1 MMRSVATSTSP
12 IPPTEQQEPAGSP
25 DAVPRLEGPSSPP
38 PTPDSRG
45 LDGEPAST
53 SGAQRWSL
61 RTLSVALLL
70 ATLIPLAVLITAW
83 TFWATR
89 EEHLRAERDAREQ
102 ATIVAAEAGRLVASV
117 QGMLAALAQAPEL
130 EAGGGRR
137 AEQLFRKLLEGSPQ
151 LANIALVGRDGTLLA
166 SAAPPSTSGPAM
178 VRNGDW
184 FRTALESGRPA
195 TGGFQISRLSGEAVA
210 VLAHPVRGTDGE
222 IATVVT
228 AALRLPAVSLE
239 IAPARGTAWVQ
250 WAVVDNQGIVLLHK
264 EPWGRIGKPIEP
276 FPHMVTGEAVVP
288 NTPWLA
294 VAGIPEA
301 MATRLLREAVVQFG
315 VPVLLL
321 VGIAGGLAVWIARGT
336 WVPARALAAAVRRV
350 GAGAA
355 AATIPTGGPRE
366 VAEVAASFRETLGRL
381 DRRQRELS
389 ALLKANR
396 TLTAS
401 LDLDQMLPAIVKEAA
416 EIAGAPSVRLF
427 MLDEASQVLRCR
439 VGVGTPAGY
448 ERHRVVPIG
457 ISFSGQVA
465 ATRKPLAVADCR
477 GDPRLLYPEDT
488 QTLGLISYLGLPV
501 QHRGT
506 LLGVLVFNT
515 PSPRSYTDEEIAYLS
530 AFADQ
535 VALAIQNAQV
545 YSQARARAVQG
556 SALFGVARSLLAARG
571 VESIVPL
578 ILETA
583 RQRTRTDAAALAQ
596 PDPASGLLR
605 QVHAVGLREA
615 YVQAQTVRPG
625 EGVAGRA
632 FAERRA
638 VWTSDILYD
647 PAITLEEGSRRNL
660 EAEGLRAVLAAPLLR
675 DGTPRGTLMVAS
687 HEAHEFLSDEVEA
700 LLALASLAAVAIEN
714 ARLDG
719 ELQAELAQR
728 HRVEA
733 DLRKIAHALEQSPN
747 MVLITDREGR
757 IEYANPKLSQ
767 VTGYASAE
775 LLGQNPRLLRSGTMA
790 PEEYRRLWGAI
801 TAGEEWRGELLNRRK
816 DGTLFWVAAAI
827 SPLRDPSG
835 AVTHFVA
842 VEEEITDRKRAAEA
856 QARRTQQLETIRA
869 VTAEITRELDLD
881 RQLTLIQRCAAD
893 LVGAERGSLYL
904 WDEGRQALVP
914 HAWEGEAWIGEVT
927 HRLGEGV
934 MGTVAARREGMV
946 ISDYASS
953 PYAHPLFVERTR
965 ISSAMAEPL
974 LYRDRLLGVIGVSN
988 ESGGRR
994 FTEED
999 RQLLTLFAAHAAITI
1014 ENARL
1019 HSAALRHGEELAAL
1033 LRASRTVMADLNLQQ
1048 ILNRIVEEAAQIS
1061 GCPRVTV
1068 LLVDRQA
1075 GVLHVGAVYGVQLAG
1090 DATLRLDGSLSG
1102 LVANTGQLVV
1112 SEDAPNDPRNLM
1124 AERDRSAGIVNYLGL
1139 PITVRDETLGVL
1151 VFNTVEPRRYS
1162 AGELA
1167 YLTSFADQAAIA
1179 IEHAR
1184 LFAELSLSYQD
1195 LRQAQDELVRSE
1207 KLRALGQMAAGIAHD
1222 LNNALAAILGQV
1234 QLLGMGAVEP
1244 VVQEGLARL
1253 ETVAMDG
1260 AQIVR
1265 RLQGFARQQPLE
1277 PLEPCDLAQIA
1288 QEAVELTR
1296 PRWRDE
1302 PQRRGI
1308 IVEVDLELPALPL
1321 VLGQP
1326 AEIREAL
1333 TNLVLNSVDAM
1344 PRGGQLR
1351 IRGRTDGDWVLL
1363 EVTDTGHGMSEEVR
1377 KRIFDPFFTTKGK
1390 LGSGLGLSVVY
1401 GIMERHGGRIDV
1413 DSVPG
1418 GGATFTLRFRVAP
1431 AMAAAPS
1438 ARQGGPMRARRLLL
1452 VDDDPTVRRTLANLL
1467 RTAGH
1472 EVIEADGGSEGLAR
1486 LADSSVDLIL
1496 TDLGMPGVSGW
1507 DVARA
1512 SRERHPRL
1520 PVVLLT
1526 GWGDQPGM
1534 EGSRERRL
1542 VDRVLGKPIRLED
1555 LQAVIAELTTP
1566 GAAPAQ

>member
-1 MMRSVATSTSP
+1 MICGVATTPSNL
-12 IPPTEQQEPAGSP
+12 PTEQAEAADTPGAYSATG
-25 DAVPRLEGPSSPP
+25 SSPVP
-38 PTPDSRG
+38 PLPTETGGSKGERPPDSV
-45 LDGEPAST
+45 T
-53 SGAQRWSL
+53 QHWSL
-61 RTLSVALLL
+61 RSLSVALLL
-70 ATLIPLAVLITAW
+70 ATLIPLVVLIASW
-83 TFWATR
+83 IIWASR
-89 EEHLRAERDAREQ
+89 EEHVRADRDAREQ
-102 ATIVAAEAGRLVASV
+102 ATLIAAETGRMVASV
-117 QGMLAALAQAPEL
+117 KGMLAALAHAPALQAKQRS
-130 EAGGGRR
+130 G
-137 AEQLFRKLLEGSPQ
+137 AEHLFRKLLDGSP
-151 LANIALVGRDGTLLA
+151 LLSNIGLVGRDGTILA
-166 SAAPPSTSGPAM
+166 RAARPSSRGA
-178 VRNGDW
+178 VSVKDRDW
-184 FRTALESGRPA
+184 FRAVIESGGPA
-195 TGGFQISRLSGEAVA
+195 TGGFQLSRRSGEAVA
-210 VLAHPVRGTDGE
+210 VLAHPVRGADGE
-222 IATVVT
+222 IVAVVT

-239 IAPARGTAWVQ
+239 IAPAHGPAWVR
-250 WAVVDNQGIVLLHK
+250 WAVVDNQGLVLLHK
-264 EPWGRIGKPIEP
+264 EPWGKLGRPLDP
-276 FPHMVTGEAVVP
+276 FPLGAQGQAVVP
-288 NTPWLA
+288 NTSWLA
-294 VAGIPEA
+294 VAAIPET
-301 MATRLLREAVVQFG
+301 MATALLREAVVQFG

-336 WVPARALAAAVRRV
+336 WRPARALAAAVQQV

-355 AATIPTGGPRE
+355 AATIPAGGPRE
-366 VAEVAASFRETLGRL
+366 IAEVAASFRETLGRL

-389 ALLKANR
+389 ALLKASR
-396 TLTAS
+396 ALTAS
-401 LDLDQMLPAIVKEAA
+401 LELEQMLPAIVKEAA

-427 MLDEASQVLRCR
+427 MLDEGSQVLRCR
-439 VGVGTPAGY
+439 VGIGVPIEA
-448 ERHRVVPIG
+448 EQEMVVPVG

-465 ATRKPLAVADCR
+465 ATRKPLSVADMR
-477 GDPRLLYPEDT
+477 GDPRLLYPE
-488 QTLGLISYLGLPV
+488 QARAHGHVSYLGLPV

-515 PSPRSYTDEEIAYLS
+515 PSPYTYADEEIAYLS

-545 YSQARARAVQG
+545 YSLARARAVQG
-556 SALFGVARSLLAARG
+556 SALFDVARSLLAARG
-571 VESIVPL
+571 VESIVQL

-596 PDPASGLLR
+596 PDPASGQLR
-605 QVHAVGLREA
+605 ISHALGVRETYAQEHSVH
-615 YVQAQTVRPG
+615 PG
-625 EGVAGRA
+625 EGVSGRA
-632 FAERRA
+632 FAERRP
-638 VWTSDILYD
+638 VWTHDILYD
-647 PAITLEEGSRRNL
+647 PAISLEEGTRRRL
-660 EAEGLRAVLAAPLLR
+660 RSEGQRAVLAVPLLH
-675 DGTPRGTLMVAS
+675 DGKAQGTLMVAS
-687 HEAHEFLSDEVEA
+687 REAHEFQSDEVEA
-700 LLALASLAAVAIEN
+700 LSALASLAAVSIEN
-714 ARLDG
+714 ARLYG

-728 HRVEA
+728 QRVEA

-747 MVLITDREGR
+747 MVLITDRQGR
-757 IEYANPKLSQ
+757 IEYANPKLTQ
-767 VTGYASAE
+767 VTGYTLAE
-775 LLGQNPRLLRSGTMA
+775 LLGHNPRLLKSGATS
-790 PEEYRRLWGAI
+790 PEEYRRLWQAI
-801 TAGEEWRGELLNRRK
+801 TAGKEWRGELLNRRK
-816 DGTLFWVAAAI
+816 DGTPFWVAVAI
-827 SPLRDPSG
+827 SPLRDAG
-835 AVTHFVA
+835 GTATHFVA
-842 VEEEITDRKRAAEA
+842 VEEDITDRKREAEA
-856 QARRTQQLETIRA
+856 QARWTRQLETIRGL
-869 VTAEITRELDLD
+869 TAEITHELDLD
-881 RQLTLIQRCAAD
+881 RQLALIQRRAAE

-914 HAWEGEAWIGEVT
+914 RAWDGEAWIGEVT
-927 HRLGEGV
+927 QRLGEGI

-946 ISDYASS
+946 VFDYASS
-953 PYAHPLFVERTR
+953 PHAHPLFVERSR
-965 ISSAMAEPL
+965 ITAAMAEPL

-988 ESGGRR
+988 ESAGRR

-1019 HSAALRHGEELAAL
+1019 HSAALRRGEELAAL

-1061 GCPRVTV
+1061 SCPRVTV

-1075 GVLHVGAVYGVQLAG
+1075 GVLHVGAVHGLQLTG
-1090 DATLRLDGSLSG
+1090 DATLGLEGSLSG
-1102 LVANTGQLVV
+1102 LVANTGRLVV

-1124 AERDRSAGIVNYLGL
+1124 AERDRAAGIVSYLGL
-1139 PITVRDETLGVL
+1139 PVTVREETLGVL
-1151 VFNTVEPRRYS
+1151 VFNTLEPRGYS
-1162 AGELA
+1162 AEELA

-1234 QLLGMGAVEP
+1234 QLLGMGAVDP

-1277 PLEPCDLAQIA
+1277 PLEPCDLAPIV

-1302 PQRRGI
+1302 PQRRGTI
-1308 IVEVDLELPALPL
+1308 IEVDAELSPLPS

-1333 TNLVLNSVDAM
+1333 TNLVLNAVDAM
-1344 PRGGQLR
+1344 PGGGQLR
-1351 IRGRTDGDWVLL
+1351 IRGRSDGGWVVLD
-1363 EVTDTGHGMSEEVR
+1363 VTDTGTGMSEEVR

-1401 GIMERHGGRIDV
+1401 GIMERHGGRIEVTSD
-1413 DSVPG
+1413 PG
-1418 GGATFTLRFRVAP
+1418 RGATFSLRFRVAP
-1431 AMAAAPS
+1431 ALRTAPTT
-1438 ARQGGPMRARRLLL
+1438 RQGLPLPPRRLLL

-1467 RTAGH
+1467 RSAGH

-1512 SRERHPRL
+1512 SRERHPSL

-1534 EGSRERRL
+1534 EESRERRL

-1555 LQAVIAELTTP
+1555 LQAVIADLTSP
-1566 GAAPAQ
+1566 GPDAAP